1 MSEVAWSANSRA
13 VHAAWLAHIKA
24 QGGPVAQGGAIPHA
38 DTTQAPGSEKT
49 GLERALEDAIVR
61 GDVSTAYTAFVML
74 EGWRLLAMSDD

>member
-1 MSEVAWSANSRA
+1 MTDIAPSPNSRA

-24 QGGPVAQGGAIPHA
+24 QGGPAAQGGATPHA

-74 EGWRLLAMSDD
+74 EGGRLLAMSDD

>member
-61 GDVSTAYTAFVML
+61 HDATAALVAL
-74 EGWRLLAMSDD
+74 QLGARHD